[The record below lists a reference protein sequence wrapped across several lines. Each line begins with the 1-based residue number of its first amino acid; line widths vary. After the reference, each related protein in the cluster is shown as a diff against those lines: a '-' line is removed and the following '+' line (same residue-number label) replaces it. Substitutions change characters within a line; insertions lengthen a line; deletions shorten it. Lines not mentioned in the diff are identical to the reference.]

1 MKRTMSRILVIGLI
15 IVSLLTATAA
25 ALSLADSPAHPLVEH
40 FLQAFNS
47 GDAEKLREFIQ
58 TDISPEALAQ
68 RPADVRLNSMMSLHQ
83 NLGGLKLEQ
92 VTAITDS
99 TVALVARGNNGIYF
113 ELVFLHDAS
122 VPPKMRSLS
131 LMSIDEPLDPNLPP
145 LTETQ
150 LLHAVDSLLKA
161 KTAAQEFSG
170 VVLIAHDFRP
180 LYHEAFG
187 PASIEHQVPNRP
199 DTKFNLGSINKSF
212 TRLAIETLAAQGKLS
227 LDDSIGTYL
236 PDYPNAEARAR
247 VTIRHLVE
255 MSGGIGDFFGEAF
268 DNSPKNRFRHN
279 RDFIPLFANEALHF
293 EPGTSHEYS
302 NGGYILLGAIVERAS
317 GQDYYEF
324 VKTNFFDPA
333 GMENSSWYE
342 ADVPVLNLAG
352 GYTTEGSVDGSL
364 RKNIYTRPAR
374 GSAAGGGYSTATD
387 LLKYAQALAS
397 GKFGPPRIDLGV
409 AGGAPGMNAV
419 LDSGLEGG
427 YTVIVLANYDP
438 PAAEEAAR
446 TIRSLVR
453 RVR

>member
-1 MKRTMSRILVIGLI
+1 MKRTMSRILVIGLMT
-15 IVSLLTATAA
+15 VSVFAATAA

-47 GDAEKLREFIQ
+47 GDSEKLREFIQ
-58 TDISPEALAQ
+58 TGVAPEALAQ
-68 RPADVRLNSMMSLHQ
+68 RPADVRLNSMLSLHQ
-83 NLGGLKLEQ
+83 NLGGLKVEQ

-122 VPPKMRSLS
+122 EPPKMRSLS

-145 LTETQ
+145 LNETQ
-150 LLHAVDSLLKA
+150 LLNAVDSLLKA
-161 KTAAQEFSG
+161 KAAVQEFSG
-170 VVLIAHDFRP
+170 VVLIARNFEP
-180 LYHEAFG
+180 LYLQAFG
-187 PASIEHQVPNRP
+187 LASIEHQVPDRP
-199 DTKFNLGSINKSF
+199 DTKFNLGAINKSF
-212 TRLAIETLAAQGKLS
+212 TSLAIEMLAAQGKLS
-227 LDDSIGTYL
+227 LDDTIGAYL
-236 PDYPNAEARAR
+236 PDYPNAEARAK

-255 MSGGIGDFFGEAF
+255 MSGGIGDFFGAAF
-268 DNSPKNRFRHN
+268 DDTPKNRLRHN
-279 RDFIPLFANEALHF
+279 RDFIRLFAEEELHF
-293 EPGTSHEYS
+293 EPGTSREYS
-302 NGGYILLGAIVERAS
+302 NGGFILLGAIIERAS

-324 VKTNFFDPA
+324 VKTNIFEPA
-333 GMENSSWYE
+333 GMENSAWYD
-342 ADVPVLNLAG
+342 ADMPVRDLAE
-352 GYTTEGSVDGSL
+352 GYTTEGSLDGSL

-397 GKFGPPRIDLGV
+397 GKFGPPRNDLGV
-409 AGGAPGMNAV
+409 AGGAPGINAV

-438 PAAEEAAR
+438 PAAEEVAR
-446 TIRSLVR
+446 IIRSLVR